1 MPVLALGGG
10 LWGDRPLHMLQEVA
24 DDVRGGTVPGVGHW
38 IPEED
43 PEALVAWLRTFIN
56 DTPLAEATWLPPSRV
71 SPVLGRPRGTGTRSA
86 R

>member
-1 MPVLALGGG
+1 
-10 LWGDRPLHMLQEVA
+10 MLQEVA

-56 DTPLAEATWLPPSRV
+56 DTPLAEAT
-71 SPVLGRPRGTGTRSA
+71 
-86 R
+86 